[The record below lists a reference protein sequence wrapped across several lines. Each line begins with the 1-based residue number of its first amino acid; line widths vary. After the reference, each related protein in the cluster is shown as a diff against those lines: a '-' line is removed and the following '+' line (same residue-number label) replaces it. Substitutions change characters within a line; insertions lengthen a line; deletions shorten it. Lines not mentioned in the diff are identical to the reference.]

1 MKLFEEFTMVRIE
14 SRLSKLFER
23 LSQYVQM
30 ILNDFAIKELTE
42 EQVLDLMEII
52 EDRHDNKSTVFTSK
66 MSVANWYEMLDSDV
80 SAANAIP
87 DRVVKVYIERRQF
100 KKKTLTLP
108 RRNCNSMAVFAV
120 TVCSVFTN

>member
-108 RRNCNSMAVFAV
+108 RRNCNSMAVFVV